1 MMAKNNKEILTKETA
16 IAVKAELAKYADTYN
31 VEETQKLVK
40 EIVSNTVNE
49 LLNKWLNKNM
59 DRVLKEVLREE
70 LEKTVKRQLTKNK
83 KK

>member
-1 MMAKNNKEILTKETA
+1 MMVKNNKEILSKETA
-16 IAVKAELAKYADTYN
+16 VAVKAELAKYADTYD

-40 EIVSNTVNE
+40 EIVSETVNE
-49 LLNKWLNKNM
+49 ILNKWLNKNI

-83 KK
+83 KI

>member
-1 MMAKNNKEILTKETA
+1 MAKNNKEILTKETA
-16 IAVKAELAKYADTYN
+16 VAVKAELAKYADTFD

-49 LLNKWLNKNM
+49 ILNKWLNKNI

-70 LEKTVKRQLTKNK
+70 LEKIVKRQLTKNK

>member
-1 MMAKNNKEILTKETA
+1 MMAINNKEILTKETA
-16 IAVKAELAKYADTYN
+16 VAVKAELAKYADTFD

-49 LLNKWLNKNM
+49 ILNKWLNKNI

>member
-1 MMAKNNKEILTKETA
+1 MAKNNKEILTKETA
-16 IAVKAELAKYADTYN
+16 IAVKAELAKYADTYD

-40 EIVSNTVNE
+40 EIVTNTVNE
-49 LLNKWLNKNM
+49 ILNKWLNKNI
-59 DRVLKEVLREE
+59 DRLLKEVLREE

>member
-1 MMAKNNKEILTKETA
+1 MMAINNKEILTKETA
-16 IAVKAELAKYADTYN
+16 VAVKAELAKYADTFD

-49 LLNKWLNKNM
+49 ILNKWLNKNI

-70 LEKTVKRQLTKNK
+70 LEKIVKRQLTKNK

>member
-1 MMAKNNKEILTKETA
+1 MAKNNKEILTKETA

>member
-1 MMAKNNKEILTKETA
+1 MAKNNKEILTKETA
-16 IAVKAELAKYADTYN
+16 VAVKAELAKYADTYD
-31 VEETQKLVK
+31 VEETQKLVT

-49 LLNKWLNKNM
+49 ILNKWLNKNI